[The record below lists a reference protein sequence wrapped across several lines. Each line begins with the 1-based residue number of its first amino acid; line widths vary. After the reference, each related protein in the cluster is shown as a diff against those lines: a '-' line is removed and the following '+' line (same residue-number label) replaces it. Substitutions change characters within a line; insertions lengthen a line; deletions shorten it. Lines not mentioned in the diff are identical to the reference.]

1 MQANGPVPHLNLF
14 PEQQKNGDLRKS
26 RAQSF
31 GALNELER
39 HHHHHHH
46 HHHGQQ
52 RESRSASSEKRVA
65 RKSWG
70 EAGPRLS
77 WSGRI
82 FGESSQGSAPS
93 SPSSRPGSPRRRWSV
108 GSATYKEAP
117 ADAPKAGTSN
127 LSPAPAQDASVE
139 TAAAVVGTSGAL
151 SEAEMPGGD
160 ADGERGSP
168 QMKALQE
175 TRTLQERSQLA
186 EQAHKQQVEAVAA
199 AHAQAA
205 QERADVTAAQE
216 RADAMKLRQV
226 AADRVVD
233 DRSDAYGAQRA
244 FVQEA
249 EGEIPDVAGWSGIV
263 VPEPDPP
270 CDPTAAATASGP
282 PARRSPRF
290 VV

>member
-1 MQANGPVPHLNLF
+1 
-14 PEQQKNGDLRKS
+14 
-26 RAQSF
+26 
-31 GALNELER
+31 
-39 HHHHHHH
+39 
-46 HHHGQQ
+46 
-52 RESRSASSEKRVA
+52 
-65 RKSWG
+65 
-70 EAGPRLS
+70 
-77 WSGRI
+77 
-82 FGESSQGSAPS
+82 
-93 SPSSRPGSPRRRWSV
+93 
-108 GSATYKEAP
+108 
-117 ADAPKAGTSN
+117 
-127 LSPAPAQDASVE
+127 
-139 TAAAVVGTSGAL
+139 
-151 SEAEMPGGD
+151 MPGGD

-168 QMKALQE
+168 QMKVLQE
-175 TRTLQERSQLA
+175 RRTLQERSQLA

-226 AADRVVD
+226 AADRVVV

>member
-1 MQANGPVPHLNLF
+1 
-14 PEQQKNGDLRKS
+14 
-26 RAQSF
+26 
-31 GALNELER
+31 
-39 HHHHHHH
+39 
-46 HHHGQQ
+46 
-52 RESRSASSEKRVA
+52 
-65 RKSWG
+65 
-70 EAGPRLS
+70 
-77 WSGRI
+77 
-82 FGESSQGSAPS
+82 
-93 SPSSRPGSPRRRWSV
+93 
-108 GSATYKEAP
+108 
-117 ADAPKAGTSN
+117 
-127 LSPAPAQDASVE
+127 
-139 TAAAVVGTSGAL
+139 
-151 SEAEMPGGD
+151 MPGGD

-168 QMKALQE
+168 QMKVLQE
-175 TRTLQERSQLA
+175 RRTLQERSQLA

-199 AHAQAA
+199 AHAQ
-205 QERADVTAAQE
+205 AAQE

-282 PARRSPRF
+282 PARRSPLF

>member
-1 MQANGPVPHLNLF
+1 M
-14 PEQQKNGDLRKS
+14 
-26 RAQSF
+26 
-31 GALNELER
+31 
-39 HHHHHHH
+39 
-46 HHHGQQ
+46 
-52 RESRSASSEKRVA
+52 
-65 RKSWG
+65 
-70 EAGPRLS
+70 
-77 WSGRI
+77 
-82 FGESSQGSAPS
+82 
-93 SPSSRPGSPRRRWSV
+93 
-108 GSATYKEAP
+108 
-117 ADAPKAGTSN
+117 
-127 LSPAPAQDASVE
+127 SPAPAQDASVE

-175 TRTLQERSQLA
+175 TGTLQERSQLA

-199 AHAQAA
+199 AHAQ
-205 QERADVTAAQE
+205 AAQE